1 MRNNTNPDLPPDP
14 RQDDARH
21 VAEQA
26 VSNRDEKS
34 GIPRTPEDPDA
45 RGDEGQIRELTG
57 RATGTGEDLT
67 SLFANGSDE
76 HLRDGF
82 RSGNGDD
89 PESDVERADDLPQI
103 DR

>member
-1 MRNNTNPDLPPDP
+1 MAKEPIESPANDARVHVHPARPSAPTDVNIG
-14 RQDDARH
+14 RQDD
-21 VAEQA
+21 
-26 VSNRDEKS
+26 
-34 GIPRTPEDPDA
+34 PDSK
-45 RGDEGQIRELTG
+45 GDESLKQELTG
-57 RATGTGEDLT
+57 RANGTGEDLL

-89 PESDVERADDLPQI
+89 PESDVERTDEFPQI

>member
-1 MRNNTNPDLPPDP
+1 MSNRKS
-14 RQDDARH
+14 DAPNDTRH
-21 VAEQA
+21 VAEPA
-26 VSNRDEKS
+26 VSNRSDDA
-34 GIPRTPEDPDA
+34 GVPRTPEDPDT
-45 RGDEGQIRELTG
+45 RGDEPAPRELTG
-57 RATGTGEDLT
+57 RAAGTDEDLS

-89 PESDVERADDLPQI
+89 PESDVERDDDLPQI